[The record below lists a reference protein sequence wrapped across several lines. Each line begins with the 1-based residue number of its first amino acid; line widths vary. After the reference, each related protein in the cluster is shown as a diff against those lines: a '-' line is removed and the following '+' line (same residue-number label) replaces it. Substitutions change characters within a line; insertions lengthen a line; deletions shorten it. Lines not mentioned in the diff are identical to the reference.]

1 MPLIHFMGRIFN
13 YHNNRAQESRHFI
26 AQKMFVEQHYEKFH
40 CAFRRGVLEC
50 VGNIRPTDYSPKY
63 RIRIRYRQYGIP
75 SVRIL
80 DPYIERSARIHMYS
94 NGDLCLY
101 HPPSQPWSGDNDLHK
116 TIIPWTAEWLV
127 FYELYLS
134 EGCWLGPAVLHD
146 TDLTATNL
154 AQR

>member
-1 MPLIHFMGRIFN
+1 MPHIHSMGRIFN
-13 YHNNRAQESRHFI
+13 YHNNRAQENRRFI
-26 AQKMFVEQHYEKFH
+26 AQKMFVEQHFENFH

-50 VGNIRPTDYSPKY
+50 VGRIRPTDLSQKY
-63 RIRIRYRQYGIP
+63 RIRIRYKQNGIP

-80 DPYIERSARIHMYS
+80 DPFIEPSPQIHMYS

-134 EGCWLGPAVLHD
+134 EGRWLGPEVQHD
-146 TDLTATNL
+146 IGLTTINN
-154 AQR
+154 